1 MKKNFQGSSRNV
13 LPLNTLEQDSNIV
26 RSVFI
31 VDFEQL
37 YVHFYRMVSQETLWY
52 ALNNRY
58 ITTLFCMSFDN
69 IDLQIIRLTEHA
81 EILKEPFLQ
90 FQIFFILLKR

>member
-52 ALNNRY
+52 APNNR
-58 ITTLFCMSFDN
+58 TLFSMSFDN

-90 FQIFFILLKR
+90 FQIFIILLKR